1 MRFILSCC
9 AVLVAAVAIY
19 ARTTAYGFFSDDF
32 GWLLGAESFTVSH
45 LFELSNRDHFY
56 RPVVEI
62 YFRAVMPL
70 CGRSSSCY
78 HWLSV
83 LVHAV
88 AGVAA
93 VIMARGLSGSWSLGV
108 LTGVLFVLQ
117 PAPVEA
123 VIWISAIGEVLSAA
137 FFVLTVWLFYR
148 ANERRELGPY
158 VAACLTFAA
167 SLLAHESG
175 VTLIAVLCLLVVLFP
190 DVETAETRITPSRI
204 ARALRRLWP
213 FLVMIAAY
221 GTVAYIINSRNYVIT
236 QGQYGIGTHIARNV
250 LGAIVTL
257 SVGPRG
263 TAALIIVSLLCLWCA
278 LAAPPRVQF
287 YTAWTLIT
295 LLPSAGFVGGLNSR
309 YLYLPAIG
317 FAGLT
322 AELVW
327 WARRPLTRWASAG
340 VAVWWALLMSLMI
353 RNAAFAGKNVRT
365 WERASAPYLTYV
377 ARVRELYPSAARGAT
392 LAVPSPPSTIAPHYI
407 PLLLR
412 WEFDDTSLQVVV
424 RQP

>member
-1 MRFILSCC
+1 
-9 AVLVAAVAIY
+9 
-19 ARTTAYGFFSDDF
+19 
-32 GWLLGAESFTVSH
+32 
-45 LFELSNRDHFY
+45 
-56 RPVVEI
+56 
-62 YFRAVMPL
+62 MPL

-78 HWLSV
+78 HWLSI
-83 LVHAV
+83 LVHAA

-93 VIMARGLSGSWSLGV
+93 AIMARGLSGSWSLGV

-123 VIWISAIGEVLSAA
+123 VVWISAIGEVLSAA

-148 ANERRELGPY
+148 ANERCQVWPY
-158 VAACLTFAA
+158 VAACLTCAA

-175 VTLIAVLCLLVVLFP
+175 VTLIAVLCLSVVLFP
-190 DVETAETRITPSRI
+190 DLETGEARTGLSRI
-204 ARALRRLWP
+204 ATAIRRLWP
-213 FLVMIAAY
+213 FLVITAAY
-221 GTVAYIINSRNYVIT
+221 GTVAYIVNSRNYVVT
-236 QGQYGIGTHIARNV
+236 EGQYRIGTHIVRNV

-263 TAALIIVSLLCLWCA
+263 TVALVIVSLLCLWSA
-278 LAAPPRVQF
+278 VAAAPRVQF
-287 YTAWTLIT
+287 YTAWTVIT
-295 LLPSAGFVGGLNSR
+295 LLPSAGFVGGLSSR

-327 WARRPLTRWASAG
+327 WARRPLRRWASAG
-340 VAVWWALLMSLMI
+340 VAVWWAILVGLLI

-365 WERASAPYLTYV
+365 WELASAPYLTYV
-377 ARVRELYPSAARGAT
+377 SMVRELYPVAARGAT
-392 LAVPSPPSTIAPHYI
+392 IDVPSPPSPISPHYI

-412 WEFDDTSLQVVV
+412 WEFDDTSLEVLI
-424 RQP
+424 RQR